1 MITLS
6 GSHCVTDNIKHFISE
21 GVPKLKADVP
31 EYLELAGSP
40 VSGIYDFVLR
50 RVNFP
55 FKVIDFRNSEGKFQ
69 PRGV

>member
-1 MITLS
+1 
-6 GSHCVTDNIKHFISE
+6 
-21 GVPKLKADVP
+21 
-31 EYLELAGSP
+31 
-40 VSGIYDFVLR
+40 LR